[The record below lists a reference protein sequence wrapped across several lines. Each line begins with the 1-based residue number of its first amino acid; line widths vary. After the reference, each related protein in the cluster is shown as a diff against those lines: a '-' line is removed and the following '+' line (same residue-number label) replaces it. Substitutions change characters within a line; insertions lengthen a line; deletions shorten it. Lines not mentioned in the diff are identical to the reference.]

1 MCGSGMNAIGRT
13 RLHAVT
19 VVDIPLLANERL
31 FTTVNFQQCEGLK
44 TAKQSLRQ
52 PLNGGSSIMLI
63 ALLWIAITLARD
75 NRHMSSILAIPSL
88 GLTRIR
94 ICM

>member
-1 MCGSGMNAIGRT
+1 MMPTSNSRP
-13 RLHAVT
+13 R
-19 VVDIPLLANERL
+19 VVVKAASER
-31 FTTVNFQQCEGLK
+31 
-44 TAKQSLRQ
+44 
-52 PLNGGSSIMLI
+52 GSSIMLI

-75 NRHMSSILAIPSL
+75 DGHMSSILAIHSL